1 MLFDPRW
8 QNTRKHSLSD
18 FVAWLE
24 LQPADGTYI
33 WDDSDVCLCA
43 QYYGKRY
50 WYEADDAT
58 RRTDGVRLDDI
69 AKKWPRT
76 YGGALERA
84 RRFAGAS

>member
-24 LQPADGTYI
+24 LQPADGTYV
-33 WDDSDVCLCA
+33 WDDSHVCLCA
-43 QYYGKRY
+43 QYYGMKD
-50 WYEADDAT
+50 WYPVDDAIGA
-58 RRTDGVRLDDI
+58 RDGVRLDNI

-84 RRFAGAS
+84 RAIVG